1 MKVTYKFADGTSS
14 VVEVSDEIGTMIVD
28 SRREEDTAAKY
39 AQRHSWSI
47 DSLAYEGLDYAS
59 YDRYFENE
67 PDEEEQAR
75 MVEII
80 GIYRSLSD
88 KQKRRLRLFA
98 SGKTYR
104 EIAEIEKCPV
114 SAIHESIGRILKKF
128 EKFL

>member
-98 SGKTYR
+98 SGKT
-104 EIAEIEKCPV
+104 AEKR
-114 SAIHESIGRILKKF
+114 A
-128 EKFL
+128 